1 MTEHNSLS
9 LINISQNLRYEA
21 VKLKDLS
28 SAFEKTGNTRI
39 SSELSNTSSSLMSWN
54 QTLRAI
60 SESEVIISN
69 SEFAKDLVQSFLIS
83 YYELSPELKSIF
95 KAQNK
100 HILEQL
106 KKILEGE

>member
-1 MTEHNSLS
+1 MTEQNSLS
-9 LINISQNLRYEA
+9 LMNISQNLRYEA

-28 SAFEKTGNTRI
+28 NAFEKTGNTII
-39 SSELSNTSSSLMSWN
+39 SSELSNVSRSLMSWN
-54 QTLRAI
+54 QTLRTI

-83 YYELSPELKSIF
+83 YHELSPELKSIF
-95 KAQNK
+95 KVQNK

>member
-9 LINISQNLRYEA
+9 LINISQNLRHEA

-28 SAFEKTGNTRI
+28 NAFEKTGNTRI

-60 SESEVIISN
+60 SESELIISN
-69 SEFAKDLVQSFLIS
+69 S
-83 YYELSPELKSIF
+83 
-95 KAQNK
+95 
-100 HILEQL
+100 
-106 KKILEGE
+106 